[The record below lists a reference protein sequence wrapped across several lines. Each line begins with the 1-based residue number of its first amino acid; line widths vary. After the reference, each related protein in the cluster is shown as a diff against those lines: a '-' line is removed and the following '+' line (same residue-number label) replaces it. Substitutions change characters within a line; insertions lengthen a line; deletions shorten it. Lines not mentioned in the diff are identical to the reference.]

1 MKALLTAVLTFISR
15 IACAVS
21 VIWIIV
27 EFLIYLVKD
36 KPFNWWSVWAML
48 ISGFLTFAF
57 FILTAV
63 LAHKAN
69 KKEIER
75 LAGLGRNENGIKK
88 SSFQTK
94 LEEMAQRRQSQI
106 RSKQN

>member
-1 MKALLTAVLTFISR
+1 MKTLLTAVLTFISR
-15 IACAVS
+15 IACAIS

-48 ISGFLTFAF
+48 ISGFLAFAF
-57 FILTAV
+57 FILTAMY
-63 LAHKAN
+63 AHKEKKKIIEKFAAN
-69 KKEIER
+69 
-75 LAGLGRNENGIKK
+75 GRDENGIKK

-94 LEEMAQRRQSQI
+94 LEEMSQRRQSQI
-106 RSKQN
+106 RNKN